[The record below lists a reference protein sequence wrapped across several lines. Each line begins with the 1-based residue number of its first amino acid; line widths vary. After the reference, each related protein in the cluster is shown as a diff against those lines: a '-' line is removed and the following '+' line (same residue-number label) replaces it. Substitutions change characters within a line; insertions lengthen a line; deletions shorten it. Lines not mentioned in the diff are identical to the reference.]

1 MKKIILLALAALMM
15 VGCEQYV
22 SREAG
27 GTLTIKIEPGQK
39 LLEATW
45 KNADLWYLTE
55 PMDSDYK
62 PKTKVFQENSLYG
75 VFEGKVIFV
84 ESKN

>member
-1 MKKIILLALAALMM
+1 MKKIILLALTALM

-22 SREAG
+22 SRQAG
-27 GTLTIKIEPGQK
+27 GTITIKIEPGQK

-45 KNADLWYLTE
+45 KELDLWYLTE

-62 PKTKVFQENSLYG
+62 PKTKVFQENSLFG
-75 VFEGKVIFV
+75 VLEGKVIFV

>member
-1 MKKIILLALAALMM
+1 MKKTILLALTALVM

-22 SREAG
+22 ARKAG
-27 GTLTIKIEPGQK
+27 GTLTIKLESGQK
-39 LLEATW
+39 LIEATW
-45 KNADLWYLTE
+45 KESDLWYLTE

-62 PKTKVFQENSLYG
+62 PKTKVFQENSMYG
-75 VFEGKVIFV
+75 VWEGKVIFV

>member
-1 MKKIILLALAALMM
+1 MKKIILLALTALMM
-15 VGCEQYV
+15 AGCEQYV
-22 SREAG
+22 SRTAG
-27 GTLTIKIEPGQK
+27 GTITIKIEPGQK

-45 KNADLWYLTE
+45 KESDLWYLTE

-62 PKTKVFQENSLYG
+62 PKTKVFQENSLFG
-75 VFEGKVIFV
+75 VLNGKVIFV

>member
-1 MKKIILLALAALMM
+1 MKKTILLALTALMM
-15 VGCEQYV
+15 VGCEQYIT
-22 SREAG
+22 RKAG
-27 GTLTIKIEPGQK
+27 GTLTIKLESGQK
-39 LLEATW
+39 LIEATW
-45 KNADLWYLTE
+45 KNSDLWYLTE

-75 VFEGKVIFV
+75 VLEGRVIFV